1 MLVTFRCDLQFLK
14 FLLKLVIASATVS
27 RMSFPSIHVSGLRK
41 AFHFPIKSKNSGWL
55 KNLLAPERRQVV
67 AVDNLSFT
75 VRQGERLAFIGPNGA
90 GKSTTIKM
98 LSGILFPTSG
108 DVSVLGFNPAVDR
121 KKLALHIG
129 SVFGQ
134 RSQLLPNLPLQD
146 SFELFGVMFGLS
158 NDEIR
163 SRSSEL
169 VERFSLNSFYDQ
181 PVRKL
186 SLGQRMRA
194 EVALSLIHRPKI
206 VFLDEPTIGLDV
218 VAKRALRELLLD
230 LNQTEGTT
238 IFLTSHDVGDIESLC
253 ERTIIVN
260 FGRIVGDM
268 PTGELAKNFI
278 SEKFVKLA
286 LRVRPDTLPTL
297 PMGLT
302 YVSEEQGQLILGVD
316 LKQLGVQ
323 DALKS
328 LISLFEVEDIDVY
341 HADLETVIRHIYEGN
356 ASNP

>member
-1 MLVTFRCDLQFLK
+1 MSS
-14 FLLKLVIASATVS
+14 ASIV
-27 RMSFPSIHVSGLRK
+27 VSGLRK
-41 AFHFPIKSKNSGWL
+41 AFHFPVKSKDSGWL
-55 KNLLAPERRQVV
+55 KNLLNPERREVV
-67 AVDNLSFT
+67 AVDNLSFS
-75 VRQGERLAFIGPNGA
+75 VQQGERLAFIGPNGA

-98 LSGILFPTSG
+98 LSGILYPTAG
-108 DVSVLGFNPAVDR
+108 EISVLGFNPARDR
-121 KKLALHIG
+121 KALASHIG

-158 NDEIR
+158 DNDIRTR
-163 SRSSEL
+163 SREL
-169 VERFSLNSFYDQ
+169 VGRFSLGSFYDQ

-194 EVALSLIHRPKI
+194 EVALALIHRPQI

-230 LNQTEGTT
+230 LNQQEGTT

-260 FGRIVGDM
+260 YGRIVGDM
-268 PTGELAKNFI
+268 PTSELARNFV
-278 SEKFVKLA
+278 SEKFIKLILRSKLA
-286 LRVRPDTLPTL
+286 TLPTL
-297 PMGLT
+297 PLGLS
-302 YVSEEQGQLILGVD
+302 YVSEEQGQLVVGLN
-316 LKQLGVQ
+316 LKLLGVQ
-323 DALKS
+323 ESLRS
-328 LISLFEVEDIDVY
+328 LIELFDVEDIDVY

-356 ASNP
+356 AVNS